1 MTDNSLARPTGRLAG
16 QPAAR
21 VAPLPKPK
29 TGGSRKITR
38 RLVAL
43 SSAAVLAVYAV
54 GYLQTDP
61 AAQQIAAQEVAPSA
75 VTGVPA
81 TATPL
86 SQMVRNAVAAATATT
101 STAAPTDTSAS
112 STVAAATST
121 AAPTDTSASS
131 AVAAS
136 APVATPATVPAT
148 STPRPAIP
156 TPRPAIPTPRAV
168 ATAVRPTASP
178 TPTVV
183 VTARYKDGSYVG
195 QGYSRHGDIQATVI
209 VKGGQIVSANVTA
222 CSTRYPC
229 DVIDPMVG
237 EVIQLQGPP
246 VDGISRATDS
256 SMAYYGAVQQALAK
270 AG

>member
-21 VAPLPKPK
+21 VAPSPKPK

-156 TPRPAIPTPRAV
+156 TPRAV